1 MHLLPQS
8 SHSISVIHPASMQ
21 VEFNCEIIGRHLGR
35 KNNPPNRKNH
45 SRFALVMA
53 DISEVSKAESM
64 SRSSE
69 HDNDRS
75 NRDTVSVATTSG
87 IKSAR
92 ICTDSNGFITVPV
105 SLPVGTLVA
114 GDSFNVITSDQ
125 LPQFKPMLCVDN
137 GFISS
142 TNTLADDIKAT
153 HIVIQNPPSPSIE
166 ELKEQETSSRS
177 SPSSSRSWT
186 ESANMPILPIRC
198 KNTSADLH
206 KNKLG
211 SGGRGKCIKH
221 GSSWYTPSEFE
232 AFCGRASSKD
242 WKRSIRYG
250 GRSLQALIEEGILKP
265 HATSCT
271 CSACCDDPS
280 ATGPVRLFVPYK
292 RKKRS
297 NTDGEDSVAEPKN
310 VKVKHEDV
318 MSEPEVDN
326 THRTNNNSNSKE
338 AWQAI
343 TEGLDNTT
351 NYHLLATAGPPQ
363 ATNACAMTEPI
374 LKEIDLQELVPVQ
387 KKMEELSQAVIK
399 IYSELNLCKENIKA
413 ITSRFLERLEQ
424 ERASSLLTT
433 NVPAQAESDQVS
445 LQNTEDEDNKACA
458 NCNREASAE
467 CSLCRRTP
475 YCSTWC
481 QKKDWAA
488 HQIECLRHAPALH
501 TDGSQHQS
509 IMLIV
514 ESQH

>member
-297 NTDGEDSVAEPKN
+297 NTDGED
-310 VKVKHEDV
+310 
-318 MSEPEVDN
+318 
-326 THRTNNNSNSKE
+326 
-338 AWQAI
+338 
-343 TEGLDNTT
+343 
-351 NYHLLATAGPPQ
+351 
-363 ATNACAMTEPI
+363 
-374 LKEIDLQELVPVQ
+374 LQELVPVQ

>member
-1 MHLLPQS
+1 
-8 SHSISVIHPASMQ
+8 
-21 VEFNCEIIGRHLGR
+21 
-35 KNNPPNRKNH
+35 
-45 SRFALVMA
+45 MA

-75 NRDTVSVATTSG
+75 NSETVSVATTSG

-92 ICTDSNGFITVPV
+92 ICSDSNGFITVPV

-114 GDSFNVITSDQ
+114 GATFNVITSDQ

-142 TNTLADDIKAT
+142 TSTLADDIKAT
-153 HIVIQNPPSPSIE
+153 HIVIQNPPSPPLE
-166 ELKEQETSSRS
+166 DLKDQEPSSRS

-186 ESANMPILPIRC
+186 ETANMPILPIRC
-198 KNTSADLH
+198 KNTSAELH

-242 WKRSIRYG
+242 WKRSIRFG
-250 GRSLQALIEEGILKP
+250 GRSIQALIEEGILKP

-326 THRTNNNSNSKE
+326 IHRTNNNSNSKE

-363 ATNACAMTEPI
+363 DSNAYV
-374 LKEIDLQELVPVQ
+374 QELVPVER
-387 KKMEELSQAVIK
+387 KMEELSEAVMK
-399 IYSELNLCKENIKA
+399 IYSELNQCKENIKA

-424 ERASSLLTT
+424 ERASALLTA
-433 NVPAQAESDQVS
+433 NVPAQVEADQVS
-445 LQNTEDEDNKACA
+445 LHNAEDEENKVCA
-458 NCNREASAE
+458 NCNRDASAE

-501 TDGSQHQS
+501 ADGSQHQS

>member
-280 ATGPVRLFVPYK
+280 GDPSTGPVRLFVPYK

-297 NTDGEDSVAEPKN
+297 NTDGE
-310 VKVKHEDV
+310 
-318 MSEPEVDN
+318 
-326 THRTNNNSNSKE
+326 
-338 AWQAI
+338 
-343 TEGLDNTT
+343 
-351 NYHLLATAGPPQ
+351 
-363 ATNACAMTEPI
+363 
-374 LKEIDLQELVPVQ
+374 DLQELVPVQ

>member
-280 ATGPVRLFVPYK
+280 GPVRLFVPYK

-297 NTDGEDSVAEPKN
+297 NTDGE
-310 VKVKHEDV
+310 
-318 MSEPEVDN
+318 
-326 THRTNNNSNSKE
+326 
-338 AWQAI
+338 
-343 TEGLDNTT
+343 
-351 NYHLLATAGPPQ
+351 
-363 ATNACAMTEPI
+363 
-374 LKEIDLQELVPVQ
+374 DLQELVPVQ